1 MGVAV
6 ESHAELAPST
16 DELDALDATALA
28 AAVAAG
34 EVSSEELTRRS
45 LERIERLDGRLNAFV
60 CVLAEEAL
68 RDARRKDRQRRP
80 GSGTRPPFHGVPIGI
95 KDLNFVRGAA
105 TRLGSRAGPRFRSPF
120 DDRTVRR
127 LRAAGFVVLGK
138 TATSELGVM
147 PVVETDLHP
156 PTRNPYDL
164 SRSAGGSSGGS
175 SAAIASGMLPIAHGS
190 DGGGSVRIPA
200 AFCGLFGHKPSRGL
214 LANAYGLPT
223 ADTLYTCGAI
233 GRSARDVRAM
243 VEAMRPG
250 SARPFEAATLR
261 GRRLRIHRVL
271 QGPQAPADP
280 ESAEAVHT
288 VSGILEAVGH
298 DVREV
303 EMFPGEL
310 EDFLPLYKKMLS
322 ELVCLRTSRLQPVTA
337 WLRSGEQLSR
347 GALRRRLRELSG
359 AIAEWLAPADLL
371 LTPTVGGPAPRSL
384 QWEGLGPEETF
395 RAAARLGAYTAPF
408 NISGMP
414 AATLPVGRSRE
425 GLPLG
430 VQIVGAHGADA
441 LVLEALEVVS
451 RQTGPLSPVVSIDP
465 LLDAGTGIEQS
476 RRRISGSRPATMIA
490 RGST

>member
-1 MGVAV
+1 MGAAV
-6 ESHAELAPST
+6 ESWKDIVPLP
-16 DELDALDATALA
+16 DAFDSLDATALA
-28 AAVAAG
+28 AAVAGG

-45 LERIERLDGRLNAFV
+45 LDRIEQLDGRLNAFV
-60 CVLAEEAL
+60 SVLAEEAL
-68 RDARRKDRQRRP
+68 REARKKDHQRRA
-80 GSGTRPPFHGVPIGI
+80 GSGSLPPFHGLPIGI
-95 KDLNFVRGAA
+95 KDLNFVRGAT
-105 TRLGSRAGPRFRSPF
+105 TRLGSRAGPRFRSPV

-164 SRSAGGSSGGS
+164 DRSSGGSSGGS
-175 SAAIASGMLPIAHGS
+175 SAAVASGMVPMAHGS

-243 VEAMRPG
+243 VEAMRPAR
-250 SARPFEAATLR
+250 SRPFESEELR
-261 GRRLRIHRVL
+261 GKRLRIHRVT

-280 ESAEAVHT
+280 EAAEVVRF
-288 VSGILEAVGH
+288 VSRVLEDLGH
-298 DVREV
+298 EVREV
-303 EMFPGEL
+303 EMFPGDL

-347 GALRRRLRELSG
+347 GAMRRRLRSLTGSIE
-359 AIAEWLAPADLL
+359 EWLAPADLL
-371 LTPTVGGPAPRSL
+371 LTPTVGGPAPECRL
-384 QWEGLGPEETF
+384 WKGLGPEETF

-408 NISGMP
+408 NVSGMP
-414 AATLPVGRSRE
+414 AATLPAGQNRE

-430 VQIVGAHGADA
+430 VQIVGALGADA
-441 LVLEALEVVS
+441 LVLDVLEVVS
-451 RQTGPLSPVVSIDP
+451 RQTGPLSPVVAVDP
-465 LLDAGTGIEQS
+465 
-476 RRRISGSRPATMIA
+476 
-490 RGST
+490 